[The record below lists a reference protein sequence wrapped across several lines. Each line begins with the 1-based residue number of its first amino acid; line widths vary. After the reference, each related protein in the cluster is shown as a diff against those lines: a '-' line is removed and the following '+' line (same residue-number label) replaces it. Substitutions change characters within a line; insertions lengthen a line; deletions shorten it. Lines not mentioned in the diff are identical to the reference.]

1 MSTNETLPE
10 VGERFRQLREAAGK
24 TQAQVASAVGIR
36 QEALSRFECGQR
48 TDFSVTKLLRLLTVL
63 NAELSFV
70 SATRRPN
77 LEQVLEERLRN
88 ANVGPN
94 SR

>member
-1 MSTNETLPE
+1 MATMETLPE
-10 VGERFRQLREAAGK
+10 IGQRFRELREAAGK
-24 TQAQVASAVGIR
+24 TQSQIASAVGMR
-36 QEALSRFECGQR
+36 QEALSRFECGR
-48 TDFSVTKLLRLLTVL
+48 GTDFSVIKLLRILTVL

-70 SATRRPN
+70 SVTRRPN